1 MLSCL
6 LNWSYSAIRYADT
19 DDLNILRKYDTHIQ
33 TAQLQLSINEG
44 RVLIAEEN
52 ASFAGWL
59 RYNLFWDSIPF
70 INMLYFLE
78 SYRNKGWGR
87 EILRFFEQEMVKKG
101 YKKILT
107 STLSSERAQFFYR
120 KNGYMDCGS
129 LILPDEPLEIIL
141 MKEIIA

>member
-1 MLSCL
+1 M
-6 LNWSYSAIRYADT
+6 IRYADT

-59 RYNLFWDSIPF
+59 RYNLFWDSMPF
-70 INMLYFLE
+70 INMLYFLG

>member
-1 MLSCL
+1 M
-6 LNWSYSAIRYADT
+6 IRYADT

-59 RYNLFWDSIPF
+59 RYNLFWDSMPF

-120 KNGYMDCGS
+120 KNGYIDCGS

>member
-1 MLSCL
+1 M
-6 LNWSYSAIRYADT
+6 IRYADT

-120 KNGYMDCGS
+120 KNGYIDCGS

>member
-1 MLSCL
+1 V
-6 LNWSYSAIRYADT
+6 IRYADT

-59 RYNLFWDSIPF
+59 RYNLFWDSMPF

-120 KNGYMDCGS
+120 KNGYIDCGS

>member
-1 MLSCL
+1 M
-6 LNWSYSAIRYADT
+6 IRYADT

-59 RYNLFWDSIPF
+59 RYNLFWDSMPF
-70 INMLYFLE
+70 INMLYFLG

-120 KNGYMDCGS
+120 KNGYIDCGS

>member
-1 MLSCL
+1 M
-6 LNWSYSAIRYADT
+6 IRYADT

-59 RYNLFWDSIPF
+59 RYNLFWDSMPF

-78 SYRNKGWGR
+78 SYRNKGLGR
-87 EILRFFEQEMVKKG
+87 EILCFVEKEMVKKG

-120 KNGYMDCGS
+120 KNGYIDCGS
-129 LILPDEPLEIIL
+129 LIFPDEPLEIIL

>member
-1 MLSCL
+1 M
-6 LNWSYSAIRYADT
+6 IRYADT
-19 DDLNILRKYDTHIQ
+19 DDLNILRKYDTHIH

>member
-1 MLSCL
+1 M
-6 LNWSYSAIRYADT
+6 IRYADT

-52 ASFAGWL
+52 ASFAGGL

-70 INMLYFLE
+70 INMLYFLG

-120 KNGYMDCGS
+120 KNGYIDCGS

>member
-1 MLSCL
+1 M
-6 LNWSYSAIRYADT
+6 IRYADT

-44 RVLIAEEN
+44 RVFIAEEN
-52 ASFAGWL
+52 DSFAGWL

-120 KNGYMDCGS
+120 KNGYIDCGS

>member
-1 MLSCL
+1 M
-6 LNWSYSAIRYADT
+6 IRYADT

-33 TAQLQLSINEG
+33 TAQLQLSINQG
-44 RVLIAEEN
+44 RFLIAEEN

>member
-1 MLSCL
+1 M
-6 LNWSYSAIRYADT
+6 IRYADT

-70 INMLYFLE
+70 INMLYFLG

-120 KNGYMDCGS
+120 KNGYIDCGS

>member
-1 MLSCL
+1 M
-6 LNWSYSAIRYADT
+6 IRYADT

>member
-1 MLSCL
+1 M
-6 LNWSYSAIRYADT
+6 IRYADT

-78 SYRNKGWGR
+78 SYRNKGCGR

>member
-1 MLSCL
+1 M
-6 LNWSYSAIRYADT
+6 IRYADT

-59 RYNLFWDSIPF
+59 RYNLFWVSIPF

>member
-1 MLSCL
+1 M
-6 LNWSYSAIRYADT
+6 IRYADT

-33 TAQLQLSINEG
+33 TAQLQLIINEG

>member
-1 MLSCL
+1 M
-6 LNWSYSAIRYADT
+6 IRYADT

-33 TAQLQLSINEG
+33 TARLQLSINEG

-87 EILRFFEQEMVKKG
+87 EILRFFEQEMVEKG

-120 KNGYMDCGS
+120 KNGYIDCGS

>member
-1 MLSCL
+1 M
-6 LNWSYSAIRYADT
+6 IRYADT

-120 KNGYMDCGS
+120 KNGYIDCGS
-129 LILPDEPLEIIL
+129 LIFPDEPLEIIL

>member
-1 MLSCL
+1 M
-6 LNWSYSAIRYADT
+6 IRYADT

-70 INMLYFLE
+70 INMLYFLG

-87 EILRFFEQEMVKKG
+87 EILRFFEQEMGKNG

-120 KNGYMDCGS
+120 KNGYIDCGS

>member
-1 MLSCL
+1 M
-6 LNWSYSAIRYADT
+6 IRYADT

-107 STLSSERAQFFYR
+107 STLSSERAQFSLGGRFREWFVLHFGTNHSPFYFTV
-120 KNGYMDCGS
+120 
-129 LILPDEPLEIIL
+129 
-141 MKEIIA
+141 

>member
-1 MLSCL
+1 V
-6 LNWSYSAIRYADT
+6 IRYADT

>member
-1 MLSCL
+1 M
-6 LNWSYSAIRYADT
+6 IRYADT

-59 RYNLFWDSIPF
+59 RYNLFWDSMPF
-70 INMLYFLE
+70 INMLYFLG

-120 KNGYMDCGS
+120 KNGYIDCGS
-129 LILPDEPLEIIL
+129 LIFPDEPLEIIL

>member
-1 MLSCL
+1 V
-6 LNWSYSAIRYADT
+6 IRYADT

-59 RYNLFWDSIPF
+59 RYNLFWDSMPF

-78 SYRNKGWGR
+78 SYRNKGLGR
-87 EILRFFEQEMVKKG
+87 EILCFFEQEMVKKG

-120 KNGYMDCGS
+120 KNGYIDCGS
-129 LILPDEPLEIIL
+129 LIFPDEPLEIIL

>member
-1 MLSCL
+1 M
-6 LNWSYSAIRYADT
+6 IRYADT

-70 INMLYFLE
+70 INMLYFLG

>member
-1 MLSCL
+1 M
-6 LNWSYSAIRYADT
+6 
-19 DDLNILRKYDTHIQ
+19 RKYDTHIQ

-70 INMLYFLE
+70 INMLYFLG

-120 KNGYMDCGS
+120 KNGYIDCGS

>member
-1 MLSCL
+1 M
-6 LNWSYSAIRYADT
+6 IRYADT

-120 KNGYMDCGS
+120 KNGYMVCGS

>member
-1 MLSCL
+1 M
-6 LNWSYSAIRYADT
+6 IRYADT
-19 DDLNILRKYDTHIQ
+19 EDLNILRKYDTHIQ

-59 RYNLFWDSIPF
+59 RYNLFWDSMPF

-87 EILRFFEQEMVKKG
+87 EILRFFEHEMVKKG

-120 KNGYMDCGS
+120 KNGYIDCGS